1 MRCQRNLLCCQK
13 SLEAR
18 RHERGLRLRLWY
30 WLPPTG
36 IQTIGEAPPL
46 AAPVPR
52 QKSPPSVA
60 DFQPISTGQATENAS
75 TDRKKYLKSHEY
87 SDEILDIETL
97 AYYNGA
103 NHHYYLWSDSAKA

>member
-1 MRCQRNLLCCQK
+1 M
-13 SLEAR
+13 
-18 RHERGLRLRLWY
+18 
-30 WLPPTG
+30 
-36 IQTIGEAPPL
+36 
-46 AAPVPR
+46 AAPDRNSDNRRGPASGRPR
-52 QKSPPSVA
+52 PTTEKPPSVA